1 MPTHTKAPQTIHK
14 TRRVAIGRIALR
26 AALLLAVVLSGCSLL
41 QPRPEETARQP
52 LEQELPQA
60 EAEPAAVAEDPG
72 RADAAA
78 VLSGLPQRQL
88 AFMLEFQQRVEAG
101 DWQWVLEHAEENHY
115 HELVVRTGMDEES
128 YLAFL
133 LRIGE
138 SFDRRIRRD
147 DTEPGYFSP
156 YDTVTVVYTDYR
168 REHVT
173 TIVEGLFYNQQQRS
187 IDFTVNLLGDLIE
200 MRLTGAYY

>member
-1 MPTHTKAPQTIHK
+1 MPEPKKARQT
-14 TRRVAIGRIALR
+14 TQQSRRTAIGRTAPTT
-26 AALLLAVVLSGCSLL
+26 ALLLAIVLGGCSLA
-41 QPRPEETARQP
+41 QPRPEQTARQP
-52 LEQELPQA
+52 EERELPQTA
-60 EAEPAAVAEDPG
+60 AQPAAVAEDPR
-72 RADAAA
+72 RAEAAA
-78 VLSGLPQRQL
+78 VLSGLPEREL

-101 DWQWVLEHAEENHY
+101 DWQWVLEHAEENHF

-128 YLAFL
+128 YLTFL
-133 LRIGE
+133 LRMGE

-147 DTEPGYFSP
+147 DAEPGYFSP

-173 TIVEGLFYNQQQRS
+173 TVVEGLFYNQQQRS

-200 MRLTGAYY
+200 MRLTGPYY